1 MWLSIWSNLEKKSFS
16 RKKEKLSPPFF
27 LSLYKREVIS
37 RFFSSSSARRTSVLL
52 CLIYIFHRLI
62 VIAWI
67 LFSISLYKR
76 ILVVPLLLDVTKL
89 SLSLSV
95 MPCMS
100 AFEICCCVA
109 DSVIQT
115 IMLLTSK
122 LMKCKWNNTRRHVV
136 WFFLFWYLF
145 VVLWKNNRCNIKMF
159 YDDISSINQLLN

>member
-1 MWLSIWSNLEKKSFS
+1 MIEFQNSYIVPMYHLISIPLCGWASGQTSKKKSFS

-37 RFFSSSSARRTSVLL
+37 RFFSSSAAARRTSVLL

-76 ILVVPLLLDVTKL
+76 ILVVPLLLDITKL

-95 MPCMS
+95 MPCLS

-115 IMLLTSK
+115 IMLL
-122 LMKCKWNNTRRHVV
+122 LVAN
-136 WFFLFWYLF
+136 
-145 VVLWKNNRCNIKMF
+145 
-159 YDDISSINQLLN
+159 

>member
-1 MWLSIWSNLEKKSFS
+1 
-16 RKKEKLSPPFF
+16 
-27 LSLYKREVIS
+27 
-37 RFFSSSSARRTSVLL
+37 
-52 CLIYIFHRLI
+52 
-62 VIAWI
+62 
-67 LFSISLYKR
+67 
-76 ILVVPLLLDVTKL
+76 
-89 SLSLSV
+89 

-159 YDDISSINQLLN
+159 YDDISSINQLLNYYQYWHSFDICARLKCGQTVAFFWNVQLFYIDYVGTNVHVQQSINKLMIMCSIHCWWNMTR

>member
-37 RFFSSSSARRTSVLL
+37 RFFSSSATTNFRIKL

-67 LFSISLYKR
+67 LFSISLYKYISSTTTR
-76 ILVVPLLLDVTKL
+76 LLLDITKL

-145 VVLWKNNRCNIKMF
+145 VILWKKIT
-159 YDDISSINQLLN
+159 DAISKCFVMIYHL